1 MVEGWMQTRRN
12 ALPIT
17 AELAKDEENKTV
29 LLLPMLS
36 NLHMTDYRLKREQ
49 NNLIVVQ
56 FHKLSMSFRHLV
68 AASIFDDRILW
79 RSQKQL
85 GKCFFLI

>member
-36 NLHMTDYRLKREQ
+36 NLHMTDYRLKE
-49 NNLIVVQ
+49 N
-56 FHKLSMSFRHLV
+56 
-68 AASIFDDRILW
+68 RI
-79 RSQKQL
+79 
-85 GKCFFLI
+85 I

>member
-1 MVEGWMQTRRN
+1 MQTRRN

-49 NNLIVVQ
+49 NNLIGSNFTNCLCHFVISWQ
-56 FHKLSMSFRHLV
+56 RQYLMTASFGIAKTV
-68 AASIFDDRILW
+68 
-79 RSQKQL
+79 
-85 GKCFFLI
+85 GKVFFFLI